1 MGLVQREIEAAGF
14 TTITLS
20 GIPDFTASVNVPRVA
35 GLFYPPGRP
44 MGQPGDRAGQ
54 MAVLRATLQAM
65 LEMENPGEIRYL
77 PFIWPEPPRQTITRP
92 DVLPPIATYLRRHPW
107 LYPKLLARDVPE

>member
-20 GIPDFTASVNVPRVA
+20 GIPDFTASVSVPRVA
-35 GLFYPPGRP
+35 GLLYPPGRP
-44 MGQPGDRAGQ
+44 LGQPGDRAGQ
-54 MAVLRATLQAM
+54 LAVLRATLQAIRT
-65 LEMENPGEIRYL
+65 MEKPGEIRYF
-77 PFIWPEPPRQTITRP
+77 PFTWPEPARKTVTHP

-107 LYPKLLARDVPE
+107 LYRKLLARDVPE